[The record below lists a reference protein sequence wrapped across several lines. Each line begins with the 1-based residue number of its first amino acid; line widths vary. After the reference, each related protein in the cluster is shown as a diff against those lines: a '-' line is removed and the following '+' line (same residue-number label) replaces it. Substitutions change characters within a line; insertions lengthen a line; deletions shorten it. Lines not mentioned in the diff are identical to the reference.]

1 MVIVLQERGIGQ
13 MFGVDDAIMAP
24 IAGAATK
31 GTFDILGSLLGGTNN
46 HAGRDQRQATSYA
59 IQASVLDKVAAAKK
73 AGISPLYALG
83 APVMS
88 ASSAVGEAADNPLGR
103 ALSDMG
109 QDVGRAVA
117 ATQSAAERQLQT
129 LTLQKAGLENDY
141 LRAQIAS
148 INSRTAQQMGPARPA
163 IDLPAD
169 FGTLTPGGKTTAQDV
184 QNEYGDIAE
193 NLFGL
198 GHVTEDGIRSFYHWA
213 FDPSYWN
220 KRSNFGPP
228 VKPWV
233 NRFTYIKR

>member
-1 MVIVLQERGIGQ
+1 MGIVRLGKDIGQ
-13 MFGVDDAIMAP
+13 MFGVDDALIGGGISAV
-24 IAGAATK
+24 
-31 GTFDILGSLLGGTNN
+31 GSLLGGLFGSSSNN

-59 IQASVLDKVAAAKK
+59 IRASVLDKVAAAKE

-88 ASSAVGEAADNPLGR
+88 ASSAVGSPSASGDTLGQSLAA
-103 ALSDMG
+103 MG

-117 ATQSAAERQLQT
+117 ATQSAAQRQLQN

-148 INSRTAQQMGPARPA
+148 INARTAQQMGPARPA
-163 IDLPAD
+163 VDLPGD
-169 FGTLTPGGKTTAQDV
+169 FGSLTPSGKTTAQDV

-198 GHVTEDGIRSFYHWA
+198 GHMTEDGIRSFYHWA